1 MVRILPESENLFIAR
16 RRSRR
21 REKYRRPFGSSR
33 RAKRWRQIYVRVV
46 LSYLCL
52 DGEIGFMFERC
63 LALVLAPSP
72 IRSC

>member
-46 LSYLCL
+46 L
-52 DGEIGFMFERC
+52 
-63 LALVLAPSP
+63 
-72 IRSC
+72 